1 MVLSA
6 SWTIEVFRT
15 FVETKQLTKKGKPMK
30 FPVDHRKMYIEG
42 DFIGTTKYRATVTK
56 RNGDRYISVYKLQAP
71 QKPKWPCQLIDKP
84 QESKWVKDC
93 NYSIEKF
100 TDWLRKLVGVNAP
113 SIVSELMTRP
123 PENLAA

>member
-15 FVETKQLTKKGKPMK
+15 FVETKERTKTGKTVK

-42 DFIGTTKYRATVTK
+42 DFIQTKKYRASVVK
-56 RNGDRYISVYKLQAP
+56 RGGDKYICVYQLVEP
-71 QKPKWPCQLIDKP
+71 QKPKWPCPLIDKP
-84 QESKWVKDC
+84 EESKWVKEG
-93 NYSIEKF
+93 NYTLEQF
-100 TDWLRKLVGVNAP
+100 TDWLRKRVGVNAP
-113 SIVSELMTRP
+113 SIVSELLTRP